1 MATLATSELQLEG
14 NTIPPA
20 NTHKARAWFYTLN
33 NYTEEEYQKILDYSQ
48 KPKRKYIIGKEVGE
62 NGTPH
67 LQGYIRLHGAVAFT
81 TIKNLMPR
89 AHIEEAKGNDKQNL
103 IYCSKDKN
111 FVTNIEDFEKDISS
125 QERIMKR
132 LLDKYE
138 NVVWR
143 PWQKKVIDILEG
155 PRNSRTINWVYDP
168 KGNSGKSFL
177 TKYIALTKDCVI
189 ADGKKE
195 NVFNQLNEICNEQN
209 TEVSVV
215 ILDIPR
221 YCQQEY
227 TLNYGM
233 LEALKDGVIYSG
245 KYKGGKVF
253 LDEPHVI
260 VFSNS
265 EPEYERFTPDRWNV
279 INIVNDTIDHH

>member
-1 MATLATSELQLEG
+1 MTTHELHGEG
-14 NTIPPA
+14 NTKPPQ
-20 NTHKARAWFYTLN
+20 KVQQSRRWIYTLN
-33 NYTEEEYQKILDYSQ
+33 NWTQEEYNKIVDYMKSGD
-48 KPKRKYIIGKEVGE
+48 KKYIVGKEVGE

-67 LQGYIRLHGAVAFT
+67 LQGYVSLPGPVKFN

-89 AHIEEAKGNDKQNL
+89 AHIEKAKGNDKDNYE
-103 IYCSKDKN
+103 YCSKDG
-111 FVTNIEDFEKDISS
+111 DFESNMDEETTT
-125 QERIMKR
+125 QERIKKK
-132 LLDKYE
+132 LLAKYDK
-138 NVVWR
+138 VVWR
-143 PWQKKVIDILEG
+143 PWQQKVIDILEG
-155 PRNSRTINWVYDP
+155 PRDSRTINWVYDP

-195 NVFNQLNEICNEQN
+195 NVFNQLNEICNEQD
-209 TEVSVV
+209 TEVTVV
-215 ILDIPR
+215 VLDIPR

-227 TLNYGM
+227 SLNYGM
-233 LEALKDGVIYSG
+233 LEALKDGLIYSG

-279 INIVNDTIDHH
+279 IHIET